1 MLAVPLGIE
10 VTEALLASTMVVTV
24 ASPVCMSIMWTPK
37 PKCYVSQQSAGAR
50 GHLTMCEHV
59 AATSAGID
67 AAGVLVCQ

>member
-37 PKCYVSQQSAGAR
+37 PKCYVSQQFAGAR
-50 GHLTMCEHV
+50 GHPMCEHV
-59 AATSAGID
+59 AATSAGTD